1 MIKYPTKPA
10 IFAIYLLIV
19 ITILAL
25 DRWSKIA
32 IEKALEIGQS
42 IHLGSLFYF
51 TLVHNHGGAFGILQ
65 NQKIIFISVG
75 IAVITAILI
84 YLYRAANPSYW
95 MIAGLACVSAGAL
108 GNLYDRITLGYV
120 IDFIYVH
127 VWDYVFN
134 VADVFIDVGFG
145 AILIDM
151 FLSGK
156 EKKSK

>member
-1 MIKYPTKPA
+1 MLRNPTKPA
-10 IFAIYLLIV
+10 IFVIYLLIV

-25 DRWSKIA
+25 DRWSKIL

-51 TLVHNHGGAFGILQ
+51 TLVHNHGGAFGIMQ

-75 IAVITAILI
+75 IAVIIGILG
-84 YLYRAANPSYW
+84 YLYISKKTSYW

-120 IDFIYVH
+120 IDFIDVH

-134 VADVFIDVGFG
+134 VADVFIDIGFG

-156 EKKSK
+156 EQKSK

>member
-1 MIKYPTKPA
+1 MLKNPTKPTV
-10 IFAIYLLIV
+10 FAINLLVTIA
-19 ITILAL
+19 ILAL
-25 DRWSKIA
+25 DRWTKIA

-42 IHLGSLFYF
+42 LHLGSLFYF

-75 IAVITAILI
+75 IAVITGILG
-84 YLYRAANPSYW
+84 YLYISKKTSYW

-120 IDFIYVH
+120 IDFIDVH

-134 VADVFIDVGFG
+134 VADVFIDIGFG

-156 EKKSK
+156 EQKNK

>member
-1 MIKYPTKPA
+1 MLRNPTKPA

-25 DRWSKIA
+25 DRWSKIL

-51 TLVHNHGGAFGILQ
+51 TLVHNHGGAFGIMQ

-75 IAVITAILI
+75 IAVIIGILS
-84 YLYRAANPSYW
+84 YLYISKKTSYW

-120 IDFIYVH
+120 IDFIDVH

-134 VADVFIDVGFG
+134 VADVFIDIGFG

-156 EKKSK
+156 EQKSK

>member
-1 MIKYPTKPA
+1 MLKNPTKPA
-10 IFAIYLLIV
+10 IFAIYLLV
-19 ITILAL
+19 ATTILAL
-25 DRWSKIA
+25 DRWSKLA
-32 IEKALEIGQS
+32 IEKSLEIGQS

-75 IAVITAILI
+75 IAVIIGILS
-84 YLYRAANPSYW
+84 YLYISKKTSYW

-120 IDFIYVH
+120 IDFIDVH

-156 EKKSK
+156 EQKSK